1 MSKNLRERAESTAHE
16 VQQILGHSDDDHPKE
31 IADAI
36 EQAII
41 RALVNERNRCADVAL
56 SCLPANDKNA
66 RKIAEEIRQVR
77 SVLIA
82 NLSGMR

>member
-1 MSKNLRERAESTAHE
+1 MTETLRTRAENTARE
-16 VQQILGHSDDDHPKE
+16 VQKIMGVSAGEHSQE

-41 RALVNERNRCADVAL
+41 RALVEERQRCADMAL
-56 SCLPANDKNA
+56 ECGAKHTDKA
-66 RKIAEEIRQVR
+66 HEISEEIRQVK

-82 NLSGMR
+82 NLSAMR